1 MLIESCR
8 AALSGASQSDG
19 PVRVLY
25 LAAARA
31 QLAALS
37 AVVASL
43 AISVDAEEAELV
55 RRSRGATS

>member
-19 PVRVLY
+19 AVRVLY
-25 LAAARA
+25 VAAARA
-31 QLAALS
+31 QLAALTS
-37 AVVASL
+37 VVEALTIAVL
-43 AISVDAEEAELV
+43 AEEAELV